1 MSRTR
6 RSAEE
11 LIQEHEAKIAKLR
24 TQAAM
29 KDAKDSPGVST
40 LVNAI
45 TNIDRELLKI
55 SKGFGSGPQSFEN
68 RIKSHTLWVT
78 EIEAEQEY
86 ANDLALALKAQKDEL
101 RVAMEVLLRD
111 ITSDVV
117 ITPEEAE
124 IMAEKAIDDANEDF
138 HAESTDALY
147 NEWQSAK
154 EARKEFSITKKLS
167 KKQQLSVSL
176 EEEI

>member
-40 LVNAI
+40 LVDAI

-68 RIKSHTLWVT
+68 RIKSHTLWVA
-78 EIEAEQEY
+78 EIEAEEAY
-86 ANDLALALKAQKDEL
+86 ANDLASALKAQKDEL
-101 RVAMEVLLRD
+101 RETMESLLRD
-111 ITSDVV
+111 ITSGDV
-117 ITPEEAE
+117 TLTAEEAE
-124 IMAEKAIDDANEDF
+124 ALAEHSIANVCLNNTQVEILGD
-138 HAESTDALY
+138 
-147 NEWQSAK
+147 EWHSAK

>member
-40 LVNAI
+40 LVDKIA
-45 TNIDRELLKI
+45 NIDRELLKV

-68 RIKSHTLWVT
+68 RIKSHTLWVN
-78 EIEAEQEY
+78 EIVAEQEY
-86 ANDLALALKAQKDEL
+86 ANDLAASLKAQKDEL
-101 RVAMEVLLRD
+101 REAMDNLLTEL
-111 ITSDVV
+111 TSG
-117 ITPEEAE
+117 IFSPAEAE
-124 IMAEKAIDDANEDF
+124 GMAEEIIENSEEDPAIRGEVDSYEAWQDAKHE
-138 HAESTDALY
+138 
-147 NEWQSAK
+147 
-154 EARKEFSITKKLS
+154 RKEFSISKKLS

>member
-86 ANDLALALKAQKDEL
+86 ANDLASALKAQKDEL
-101 RVAMEVLLRD
+101 RETMESLLRD
-111 ITSDVV
+111 VTSSDITV
-117 ITPEEAE
+117 TEEEAE
-124 IMAEKAIDDANEDF
+124 AMAEEAIANASLNNTQGQE
-138 HAESTDALY
+138 LY
-147 NEWQSAK
+147 DEWQSAK